1 LGHLGWCDTLSL
13 WPPGRYTGGGLLV
26 HVCVCEFLVSSAS
39 HEATLCD
46 VHHPMIVTLLH
57 SSTDT
62 ASCTHTTSSAAHGAT
77 LNVHQPH
84 TPLSLLLS
92 VPHCMST
99 LLYSHRTLHV
109 MHTTL
114 PATHRAT
121 LYVHVFVFYAGYWG
135 LWSSRLAWDEVGA
148 PRKLDM
154 HLHSMCCVL
163 CVLCVLCV
171 CACVCVRELQA

>member
-99 LLYSHRTLHV
+99 LLYSHRTLRV
-109 MHTTL
+109 THTTF
-114 PATHRAT
+114 PATHCAILHASVLPPNIARHAHHPPCNSPCHAVCPR
-121 LYVHVFVFYAGYWG
+121 LCILCGVLGALEFQAGLG
-135 LWSSRLAWDEVGA
+135 
-148 PRKLDM
+148 
-154 HLHSMCCVL
+154 
-163 CVLCVLCV
+163 
-171 CACVCVRELQA
+171 